1 MYSIAID
8 GPSSAGKST
17 VAKEVAKK
25 LSFIYVDTG
34 AMYRATAIYFSR
46 NNVKKEDENT
56 ISSRLKEV
64 NIELRY
70 ENGVQ
75 QVLLNNEN
83 VTSLLRSEEMGQF
96 SSIISTY
103 AAVRKY
109 LVSLQQ
115 EIGKKNNIVMDG
127 RDIGTVVLP
136 DANLKIFLT
145 ADVDIRAERRCLEL
159 QAKGLNKTFDEV
171 KEDLIVRDERDQNRK
186 ESPLKKADDAILLD
200 SSFLSVEEVCE
211 KILNLWNSKM
221 KCEE

>member
-17 VAKEVAKK
+17 VAKELAKK
-25 LSFIYVDTG
+25 LSFVYVDTG

-46 NNVKKEDENT
+46 NNVLATEEDE
-56 ISSRLKEV
+56 ISSRLNEI
-64 NIELRY
+64 NIELCY
-70 ENGVQ
+70 ENGSQ

-83 VTSLLRSEEMGQF
+83 VTSFLRSEEIGNF
-96 SSIISTY
+96 SSMISTY

-115 EIGKKNNIVMDG
+115 EIGKKQNIIMDG

-136 DANLKIFLT
+136 NADLKIFLT
-145 ADVDIRAERRCLEL
+145 ADVDTRAQRRCLEL
-159 QAKGLNKTFDEV
+159 QAKGINKTFEEV
-171 KEDLIVRDERDQNRK
+171 KKDLNERDYRDQNRK
-186 ESPLKKADDAILLD
+186 ESPLRQAEDAILLD
-200 SSFLSVEEVCE
+200 STYLSVEEVCE
-211 KILNLWNSKM
+211 KILNLWNNKM